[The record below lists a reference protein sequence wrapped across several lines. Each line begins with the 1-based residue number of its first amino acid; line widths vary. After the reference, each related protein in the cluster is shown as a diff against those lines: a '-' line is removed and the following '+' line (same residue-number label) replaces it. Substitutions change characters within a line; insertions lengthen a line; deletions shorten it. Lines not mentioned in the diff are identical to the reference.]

1 MPLLSR
7 KPSVHRLRSAW
18 AAFAALAVC
27 LCGSVSAQEPPPL
40 PRPHPERAATD
51 DPIGNFLGAAA
62 AILGGA
68 DETAEDARSILGD
81 RGAPEFLLES
91 AYRRL
96 VAGDFDSAARMA
108 AAMPDPAGARFIDW
122 LLATEGYPE
131 VGAARMAA
139 ASEALAGW
147 PGQTLRQIR
156 YEQALLR
163 EDPPPEAMID
173 AMAGLAP
180 AMEPTFLRLA
190 RSYQALGRDAD
201 AEALIRRIWRDNN
214 FSIDAEEVILAEF
227 APLLTGD
234 DHYRRMSRL
243 FYGGESD
250 AALRVA
256 EELSA
261 DMQRLAAA
269 WAAVNRGQSAAG
281 LLADVPAALRSDPG
295 YQYAQLRRLVRAG
308 SYTAA
313 ADLLLDAP
321 TDPVALIDPEA
332 WAEQRRDVARVLAQ
346 NGNGSTAYAVLAGHS
361 ATDRTELAEIEFQA
375 GWTALRLLGDPETAI
390 GHFETLSASSSL
402 PLSQSRAHY
411 WLGRCYD
418 AMGRAEEAEAQYAL
432 AAGYHTTFYGQLA
445 LAKLG
450 QAIAVDPAP
459 AVDDGVID
467 RFLDNDRAQV
477 MVWLDAFGF
486 RDDADLLARSL
497 ADTLTDP
504 AEVAGLAQLA
514 DERGDHQL
522 ALQIGKL
529 AANRGLAVDAV
540 AFPTAALPADMES
553 DHIELALIYAVA
565 RQESSFNNAAV
576 SSAGAVGLLQILPS
590 TAREMARFVGVAFAE
605 ERLIDDP
612 VYNALLGGAYLGTL
626 IDRYGGSYVLALA
639 AFNAGPSRAD
649 RWIEVYGDPRN
660 ASVDA
665 VDWIER
671 IPFDETRNYVQ
682 RVLENLQVYRALLGG
697 PARTLAQD
705 LRL

>member
-1 MPLLSR
+1 M
-7 KPSVHRLRSAW
+7 
-18 AAFAALAVC
+18 
-27 LCGSVSAQEPPPL
+27 
-40 PRPHPERAATD
+40 PRPHPERAATN
-51 DPIGNFLGAAA
+51 DPIGDFLGAAA
-62 AILGGA
+62 AILGA
-68 DETAEDARSILGD
+68 AEDDAEDAPSILGD

-96 VAGDFDSAARMA
+96 IAGDFESATRMA

-122 LLATEGYPE
+122 LIATEGYPE

-163 EDPPPEAMID
+163 EDPSPQALVD
-173 AMAGLAP
+173 AMAGLFP

-190 RSYQALGRDAD
+190 RSYRALDRDAD
-201 AEALIRRIWRDNN
+201 AAELIRRIWHDNN
-214 FSIDAEEVILAEF
+214 FSTEAEEIILAEF
-227 APLLTGD
+227 GSFLTSD
-234 DHYRRMSRL
+234 DHHRRMSRL
-243 FYGGESD
+243 FYDGQTD

-261 DMQRLAAA
+261 DMQRMAAA
-269 WAAVNRGQSAAG
+269 WAAVNRGQSSAAS
-281 LLADVPAALRSDPG
+281 LLADVPAALRSDPS

-308 SYTAA
+308 SYSAA
-313 ADLLLDAP
+313 ADLLLGAP
-321 TDPVALIDPEA
+321 TDPDALIDPEA

-346 NGNGSTAYAVLAGHS
+346 NGNSATAYAVLAGHS
-361 ATDRTELAEIEFQA
+361 ATDRTAVVEIEFQA
-375 GWTALRLLGDPETAI
+375 GWTALRLLNDPETAI

-411 WLGRCYD
+411 WLGRCYE
-418 AMGRAEEAEAQYAL
+418 ALGRVEEADEEYTT

-445 LAKLG
+445 LARLG
-450 QAIAVDPAP
+450 EAIVLDPAFTI
-459 AVDDGVID
+459 DDGVID
-467 RFLDNDRAQV
+467 RFLDNDSAQV
-477 MVWLDAFGF
+477 MVWLDGFGF

-497 ADTLTDP
+497 ADTLSDP
-504 AEVAGLAQLA
+504 AEIALLAQLA

-522 ALQIGKL
+522 SLQIGKL
-529 AANRGLAVDAV
+529 AANRGLPVDAV
-540 AFPTAALPADMES
+540 AFPTAALPVDMES
-553 DHIELALIYAVA
+553 DHIELALIYAIA
-565 RQESSFNNAAV
+565 RQESAFNTAAV
-576 SSAGAVGLLQILPS
+576 SAAGAVGLLQILPS

-626 IDRYGGSYVLALA
+626 IDRYDGSYVLALA

-665 VDWIER
+665 IDWIER

-682 RVLENLQVYRALLGG
+682 RVLENLQVYRGLLGE